1 MNPEIR
7 ITVAIPTY
15 RRAELL
21 RATLAGVTRQDFP
34 ADRYEVLV
42 IDNNSPDNTRA
53 VSAAHAGGV
62 PAVRYVLEARQGL
75 DHARNRAI
83 AEARGEIIVFADDD
97 ILVEPD
103 WLRELVAP
111 LLGAPSRRIGAVGGE
126 VIPVFPDG
134 LPPWLA
140 GAHRPLAFR
149 TDSGPLPPHQAPMG
163 ANLAIP
169 KWAFARC
176 GIFSTGLDRRGQ
188 TLFSGGDGEMIR
200 RLRAAGLE
208 VWFAPAAKAL
218 HQMPASRLTFRYA
231 TRHAFDSAR
240 SRVVD
245 RVAGLRAAGRS
256 SWGYLVSRFG
266 ANFLKIAGFALL
278 ALVSL
283 IVFRTGDTRKCLVR
297 AWRSCGYLY
306 QILRS
311 SLGRA

>member
-1 MNPEIR
+1 
-7 ITVAIPTY
+7 
-15 RRAELL
+15 
-21 RATLAGVTRQDFP
+21 
-34 ADRYEVLV
+34 
-42 IDNNSPDNTRA
+42 
-53 VSAAHAGGV
+53 
-62 PAVRYVLEARQGL
+62 
-75 DHARNRAI
+75 
-83 AEARGEIIVFADDD
+83 
-97 ILVEPD
+97 
-103 WLRELVAP
+103 
-111 LLGAPSRRIGAVGGE
+111 
-126 VIPVFPDG
+126 
-134 LPPWLA
+134 
-140 GAHRPLAFR
+140 
-149 TDSGPLPPHQAPMG
+149 MG

>member
-1 MNPEIR
+1 MTPEIR
-7 ITVAIPTY
+7 LTVAIPTY
-15 RRAELL
+15 NRARLL
-21 RATLAGVTRQDFP
+21 GQTLAGITRQDFP
-34 ADRYEVLV
+34 ADQYEVLV
-42 IDNNSPDNTRA
+42 IDNNSPDNTRE
-53 VSAAHAGGV
+53 VSAAFAAGA
-62 PAVRYVLEARQGL
+62 PAVRHVLETRQGL

-111 LLGAPSRRIGAVGGE
+111 LLSDHSRRIGAVGGE

-149 TDSGPLPPHQAPMG
+149 TDPGPLPPHQTPMG
-163 ANLAIP
+163 ASLAFP
-169 KWAFARC
+169 KRAFERC
-176 GIFSTGLDRRGQ
+176 GMFSTGLDRRGQ
-188 TLFSGGDGEMIR
+188 ALFSGGDGEMVR

-208 VWFAPAAKAL
+208 IWFAPAAKAL

-245 RVAGLRAAGRS
+245 HVGGLRAAGRS
-256 SWGYLVSRFG
+256 PWGYLASRFG
-266 ANFLKIAGFALL
+266 ANLFKAPGFALL
-278 ALVSL
+278 ALSSL
-283 IVFRTGDTRKCLVR
+283 IILRTGDTRKCLVR
-297 AWRSCGYLY
+297 AWRACGYVY
-306 QILRS
+306 QTIRS
-311 SLGRA
+311 AVGRS